1 MWLTM
6 RHVTCS
12 SSTLRTEPPNGGRLA
27 ALPLAGRRGQHQG
40 VSSASNSS
48 KTPVEKAVDYFV
60 FAPIGLAS
68 LARQMLP
75 GLIEQGR
82 QRVNNQLNTAKVVGQ
97 FAVQQGQAEVNRVAN
112 QVRSQKGPTAEAP
125 STQPAAPASTPPSG
139 PAPGEPGPGV
149 APPEPTGPPPPVGD
163 LAIPGY
169 DSLSASQVVPRLS
182 GLEPGEL
189 DAVRIYEAG
198 GRSRKTILNK
208 IAQLQAKP

>member
-1 MWLTM
+1 
-6 RHVTCS
+6 VS
-12 SSTLRTEPPNGGRLA
+12 A
-27 ALPLAGRRGQHQG
+27 AK
-40 VSSASNSS
+40 NSP

-82 QRVNNQLNTAKVVGQ
+82 QKVNNQLNTAKIVGQ

-112 QVRSQKGPTAEAP
+112 QVRTPAAPTARAP
-125 STQPAAPASTPPSG
+125 STQPAAPSAAPSAVPSAPPSAVPSG
-139 PAPGEPGPGV
+139 P
-149 APPEPTGPPPPVGD
+149 TPPVGD

-182 GLEPGEL
+182 GLEAGEL
-189 DAVRIYEAG
+189 DAVRAYEAA
-198 GRSRKTILNK
+198 GRGRKTILNK

>member
-1 MWLTM
+1 M
-6 RHVTCS
+6 S
-12 SSTLRTEPPNGGRLA
+12 A
-27 ALPLAGRRGQHQG
+27 AK
-40 VSSASNSS
+40 NSP

-82 QRVNNQLNTAKVVGQ
+82 QKVNNQLNTAKIVGQ

-112 QVRSQKGPTAEAP
+112 QVRTPAAPTARAP
-125 STQPAAPASTPPSG
+125 STQPAAPSAVPSG
-139 PAPGEPGPGV
+139 P
-149 APPEPTGPPPPVGD
+149 TPPVGD

-182 GLEPGEL
+182 GLEAGEL
-189 DAVRIYEAG
+189 DAVRAYEAA
-198 GRSRKTILNK
+198 GRGRKTILNK
-208 IAQLQAKP
+208 IAQLQAKT

>member
-1 MWLTM
+1 
-6 RHVTCS
+6 
-12 SSTLRTEPPNGGRLA
+12 
-27 ALPLAGRRGQHQG
+27 
-40 VSSASNSS
+40 
-48 KTPVEKAVDYFV
+48 V

-82 QRVNNQLNTAKVVGQ
+82 QKVNNQLNTAKIVGQ

-112 QVRSQKGPTAEAP
+112 QVRTPAAPTARAP
-125 STQPAAPASTPPSG
+125 STQPAAPSAVPSG
-139 PAPGEPGPGV
+139 PTPPVVPSGP
-149 APPEPTGPPPPVGD
+149 TPPVGD

-182 GLEPGEL
+182 GLEAGEL
-189 DAVRIYEAG
+189 DAVRAYEAA
-198 GRSRKTILNK
+198 GRGRKTILNK